1 LLARFD
7 HDLEEGRVG
16 VTVKSE
22 GATAAEILAVPHF
35 IGGQSRH
42 SSGSLPVYNPATG
55 RQIRTVPIASAAE
68 VDEAVGLA
76 VAAQPAWGATT
87 LAQRANVFYAFRELL
102 IAHADELALAITQEH
117 GKVLSDAMG
126 EISRGLENVEFA
138 CGLSYLLKGSKS
150 TEVSSNID
158 VEEHRFPV
166 GVAVG
171 ISPFN
176 FPLMVPLWMICNALA
191 AGNAFILK
199 PSEKDPSAPIRLAE
213 LFHEAG
219 LPAGLL
225 TVIHGDATT
234 VNLLI
239 DHPSVAAVSSVGSTP
254 VARAIYLRAA
264 QNGKRVQA
272 LGGAKNHMVVL
283 PDADLEA
290 AADAAV
296 SAAFGSAGERCMAIS
311 VVVAVGEI
319 ANPLV
324 DLIAAK
330 MTKLRIGS
338 GESPASQMGP
348 LITGQHRERVAGY
361 VAIGE
366 REGATVVV
374 DGRAQNFDGDGFF
387 LGASLLDNVEP
398 EMQVYRD
405 EIFGPVLCV
414 VRSGD
419 YQEALA
425 IVNGNQYGN
434 GAAVF
439 TRDGAAARRFCREA
453 EVGMVGVNV
462 PIPVPV
468 GTFSFGGWKDSLF
481 GDSRIYGLDGIRF
494 FTKSKVVTSRWTESG
509 AKRQAIN
516 LSFPAN

>member
-1 LLARFD
+1 MLAGFD
-7 HDLEEGRVG
+7 RDLEEAGVG
-16 VTVKSE
+16 VTVKTE
-22 GATAAEILAVPHF
+22 GTTAAEIVAIPHF
-35 IGGQSRH
+35 IGGQQRISP
-42 SSGSLPVYNPATG
+42 GFLPVYNPATG
-55 RQIRTVPIASAAE
+55 QQTRTVPIASAAE

-76 VAAQPAWGATT
+76 VAAQPAWAATS
-87 LAQRANVFYAFRELL
+87 LAQRANVFYAVRELL

-126 EISRGLENVEFA
+126 EVSRGLENVEFA
-138 CGLSYLLKGSKS
+138 CGLSHMLKGSKS
-150 TEVSSNID
+150 AEVSSHID
-158 VEEHRFPV
+158 VEEYRFPV

-176 FPLMVPLWMICNALA
+176 FPLMVPLWMISNALA

-199 PSEKDPSAPIRLAE
+199 PSEKDPSAPVRLAE
-213 LFHEAG
+213 LFREAG

-225 TVIHGDATT
+225 TVLHGDATT

-239 DHPSVAAVSSVGSTP
+239 DHPDVAAVSSVGSTP
-254 VARAIYLRAA
+254 VARSIYLRAA
-264 QNGKRVQA
+264 QSGKRVQA

-311 VVVAVGEI
+311 VVVAVGQV
-319 ANPLV
+319 ADPLV
-324 DLIAAK
+324 ELVAAK
-330 MTKLRIGS
+330 MVRLKIGP
-338 GESPASQMGP
+338 GDSPSSQMGP
-348 LITGQHRERVAGY
+348 LITRQHRDRVAGY

-366 REGATVVV
+366 REGAAVVV
-374 DGRAQNFDGDGFF
+374 DGTAQTFEGEGFF
-387 LGASLLDNVEP
+387 LGATLLDNVEP

-419 YQEALA
+419 YQEALQV
-425 IVNGNQYGN
+425 VNSNQYGN
-434 GAAVF
+434 GAAIF
-439 TRDGAAARRFCREA
+439 TRDGASARRFCRDA
-453 EVGMVGVNV
+453 QVGMVGVNV

-494 FTKSKVVTSRWTESG
+494 FTQTKVVTSRWTESG
-509 AKRQAIN
+509 AARQAIN
-516 LSFPAN
+516 LSFPTN

>member
-1 LLARFD
+1 
-7 HDLEEGRVG
+7 
-16 VTVKSE
+16 
-22 GATAAEILAVPHF
+22 
-35 IGGQSRH
+35 
-42 SSGSLPVYNPATG
+42 
-55 RQIRTVPIASAAE
+55 
-68 VDEAVGLA
+68 
-76 VAAQPAWGATT
+76 
-87 LAQRANVFYAFRELL
+87 
-102 IAHADELALAITQEH
+102 
-117 GKVLSDAMG
+117 
-126 EISRGLENVEFA
+126 
-138 CGLSYLLKGSKS
+138 
-150 TEVSSNID
+150 
-158 VEEHRFPV
+158 
-166 GVAVG
+166 
-171 ISPFN
+171 
-176 FPLMVPLWMICNALA
+176 
-191 AGNAFILK
+191 
-199 PSEKDPSAPIRLAE
+199 
-213 LFHEAG
+213 
-219 LPAGLL
+219 
-225 TVIHGDATT
+225 
-234 VNLLI
+234 
-239 DHPSVAAVSSVGSTP
+239 
-254 VARAIYLRAA
+254 
-264 QNGKRVQA
+264 
-272 LGGAKNHMVVL
+272 
-283 PDADLEA
+283 
-290 AADAAV
+290 
-296 SAAFGSAGERCMAIS
+296 
-311 VVVAVGEI
+311 
-319 ANPLV
+319 
-324 DLIAAK
+324 LIAAK